1 MEQATTIAGYRILG
15 ERYALQE
22 CLAVSAVGKVYRGLD
37 LENVNACGAD
47 ARIMVHMFSATAL
60 SLSPEEI
67 YRQVSDACRRVAAD
81 WVMAPRSWG
90 LEDDACYFVLDIPRQ
105 CHASGLTSGAV
116 AQGAALGRQIERRLR
131 PLARKGYLGKR
142 TDPALLACS
151 AKDGVYLLGTAFS
164 PAIRALQKETG
175 RTQESRNPAH
185 IMSAGLG
192 LLTAISAI
200 ASSYLIEPKH
210 MVAPSVTAEVC
221 PPPVSRTKIEYLA
234 PVEPVMLPLAMT
246 ASLAIP
252 DAAGSS
258 LLLRDRVGLKSEE
271 KVTTAAVESRKA
283 AVAEEPPPRRAVE
296 RHPVRQRTQPSH
308 PAPRPPPV
316 AVVEKPQPVQTL
328 GIADLVQLSNAAVA
342 EGRFGDG
349 RDGALHYIRLLR
361 EQARLHPQIKH
372 VGNSVVSH
380 YHELARTALKAGDIA
395 QAQRYLVTALP
406 LIQEFNLP
414 HFNAAQAVLEQKA
427 AQLQ

>member
-1 MEQATTIAGYRILG
+1 
-15 ERYALQE
+15 
-22 CLAVSAVGKVYRGLD
+22 
-37 LENVNACGAD
+37 
-47 ARIMVHMFSATAL
+47 MV
-60 SLSPEEI
+60 
-67 YRQVSDACRRVAAD
+67 
-81 WVMAPRSWG
+81 
-90 LEDDACYFVLDIPRQ
+90 
-105 CHASGLTSGAV
+105 
-116 AQGAALGRQIERRLR
+116 
-131 PLARKGYLGKR
+131 RKGYLGKR

-210 MVAPSVTAEVC
+210 TVAPSVTAEVC

-234 PVEPVMLPLAMT
+234 PVEPVILPLAMT

-252 DAAGSS
+252 DAASSS
-258 LLLRDRVGLKSEE
+258 LLSRDRVGLKSEE
-271 KVTTAAVESRKA
+271 KVTTAAVESHKA
-283 AVAEEPPPRRAVE
+283 AVAVEPPQRRAVE
-296 RHPVRQRTQPSH
+296 RHPVGQRAQPSH
-308 PAPRPPPV
+308 PAPIPASGGGGKAGTHAIAWHCGFGAVEQRCRCGRPVWRWQGWGAPLYPPV
-316 AVVEKPQPVQTL
+316 AGT
-328 GIADLVQLSNAAVA
+328 G
-342 EGRFGDG
+342 
-349 RDGALHYIRLLR
+349 
-361 EQARLHPQIKH
+361 RLHPQIKH

-395 QAQRYLVTALP
+395 QAQRYLATALP